1 MKQEQARENM
11 IKQQVRTWEVTDNR
25 VLDVLYKYPR
35 EEFVP
40 ESWRELAYADTN
52 IVLNDNSCM
61 LFPGLEARMLQ
72 ALDVQRGESVLEI
85 GTGCAYMTALLAD
98 LSGNVVT
105 LDTQDLVQPGIRDNL
120 ANVSFETGSISEG
133 WQDKPAFDV
142 IVLNG
147 SLQTVPEELLAKLND
162 GGRLF
167 AVVGDEPVM
176 TATLMRKEL
185 NGSLS
190 EEALFETLLPRLP
203 AAEQKDIFNF

>member
-1 MKQEQARENM
+1 
-11 IKQQVRTWEVTDNR
+11 
-25 VLDVLYKYPR
+25 
-35 EEFVP
+35 
-40 ESWRELAYADTN
+40 
-52 IVLNDNSCM
+52 M

-72 ALDVQRGESVLEI
+72 ALDVQNGESVLEI

-98 LSGNVVT
+98 LSGSVVT
-105 LDTQDLVQPGIRDNL
+105 LDTQDLLQPGIRGSL
-120 ANVSFETGSISEG
+120 ANVSFETGSINEG
-133 WQDKPAFDV
+133 WQDKSAFDV

-147 SLQTVPEELLAKLND
+147 SVQTVPEELLAKLND

-176 TATLMRKEL
+176 TATLIRKEL

>member
-11 IKQQVRTWEVTDNR
+11 VKQQVRTWEVTDNR

-105 LDTQDLVQPGIRDNL
+105 LDIQDLVQPGIRENL

-133 WQDKPAFDV
+133 WQDKSTFDV

-147 SLQTVPEELLAKLND
+147 SVQTVPEELLAKLND

-176 TATLMRKEL
+176 TATLMRREL

>member
-147 SLQTVPEELLAKLND
+147 SLQTVPEELLAKLNA